1 MLACLH
7 LGGRGVELLFQFLA
21 RICPLGCQHKLL
33 QLYHN
38 RISLWEMISLF
49 VFHKYWLASPGRGW
63 ELSWQIRKP
72 REYWNSKLHMS
83 YGVFQVAKSNKTILL
98 DLDVN
103 RIPEE
108 KRQLLDWDSGSNRES
123 TGISKQGHSY
133 CAVLIIN

>member
-1 MLACLH
+1 MNTGSLH
-7 LGGRGVELLFQFLA
+7 LAGAGNCHGR
-21 RICPLGCQHKLL
+21 
-33 QLYHN
+33 Y
-38 RISLWEMISLF
+38 
-49 VFHKYWLASPGRGW
+49 
-63 ELSWQIRKP
+63 
-72 REYWNSKLHMS
+72 EYWDSKLHVS